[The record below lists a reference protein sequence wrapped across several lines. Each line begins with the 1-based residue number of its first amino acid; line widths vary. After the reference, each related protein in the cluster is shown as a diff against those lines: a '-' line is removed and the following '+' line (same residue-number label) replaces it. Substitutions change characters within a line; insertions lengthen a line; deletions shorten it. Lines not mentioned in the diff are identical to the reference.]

1 MPPDEETPRR
11 RTEDHL
17 VSYKDMVEFVAK
29 TETDLHSIR
38 AEGFLS
44 INREMERSEA
54 RIGTHIKE
62 VRENLIQKIDG
73 LSKDIRDLKEDF
85 MGHEEWHRNMLQ
97 GIIDKG
103 SQNRYSMATV
113 IIAVLAIIIS
123 TTVGVIALTQR

>member
-73 LSKDIRDLKEDF
+73 YLRILGTLKKILWAMKNGIEICCKELSTKAHK
-85 MGHEEWHRNMLQ
+85 
-97 GIIDKG
+97 IDTQWLLLL
-103 SQNRYSMATV
+103 SRY
-113 IIAVLAIIIS
+113 
-123 TTVGVIALTQR
+123 